1 MKMFFFITLLFA
13 QSLLSKEWPYPQDTP
28 QTKPIN
34 IGTASDRPYDIS
46 RLILARGPYNASLNP
61 QGTIVAYMS
70 DVSGAPQLWL
80 MHIKVKKVTQL
91 TFGNGITNYLWH
103 PNGKELIY
111 GADNNGDER
120 EAFNLIS
127 IDGLHEKIVLPFSD
141 AYRVPGWFDAS
152 GRHFAYS
159 STERN
164 GRDFDIYVVDFN
176 AQSNKL
182 TPRLMYQAE
191 YFFRPHQWQPN
202 GEHLIV
208 TEAVGEDGAN
218 VYLLNN
224 SNGKMSSVFKP
235 QIPSNYDNFVWSG
248 SGESFYF
255 TSNEGQE
262 MNALR
267 QYDLSSATERIL
279 FSGDYDIESVQVC
292 MQGKY
297 LVWTTNES
305 GFDKL
310 HIYHLQ
316 RDNQQQ
322 IPLPQG
328 VYSLSCAEQGKDLL
342 VRITGPTTPGSVYLV
357 DLTNQQTELLL
368 APNMAGVDNEEM
380 LSPIAVG
387 MPARDGV
394 TIYGL
399 LYLPRSKQNTL
410 PPIIFNV
417 HGGPTSQSRA
427 SWKPAIQYL
436 LGKGVA
442 VLDIN
447 VRGSTGFGKTYAQLD
462 NQEKRLDS
470 VRDLVDALAW
480 LKKEGTVNVE
490 RSAVMGRSYGGYMVN
505 AVMGAYPDAFSA
517 GISIVGVADWVT
529 ALNTASP
536 ALKASD
542 RIEYGDINKTRWQKF
557 YAENSPINTVHK
569 INAPMFYEHGVND
582 PRDPVAESDIM
593 VKTLR
598 EKGLPVTYLRFPD
611 EGHGISKVVNQV
623 TFYQQ
628 LANFLQ
634 VHLID

>member
-1 MKMFFFITLLFA
+1 MKSLLIITLLFA
-13 QSLLSKEWPYPQDTP
+13 QPLLSKEWPYPQDIP

-46 RLILARGPYNASLNP
+46 RLILARGAYQASLNP
-61 QGTIVAYMS
+61 QGTIAAYVS

-80 MHIKVKKVTQL
+80 MDIKDKKVTQL
-91 TFGNGITNYLWH
+91 TFGNGITNYQWH

-111 GADNNGDER
+111 GADNNGNER

-127 IDGLHEKIVLPFSD
+127 IDGLHEKIVLPFSE
-141 AYRVPGWFDAS
+141 AYQVPGQFDTS

-176 AQSNKL
+176 AQSSKL
-182 TPRLMYQAE
+182 STRLIYQAE

-202 GEHLIV
+202 GELVIV

-218 VYLLNN
+218 VYLLNTTTR
-224 SNGKMSSVFKP
+224 KMTSIFKP
-235 QIPSNYDNFVWSG
+235 QIPSSYGNFVWSG

-267 QYDLSSATERIL
+267 QYDLSSATDRIL
-279 FSGDYDIESVQVC
+279 FSGDYDIESVQIC
-292 MQGKY
+292 MQGTY
-297 LVWTTNES
+297 LAWTTNEN

-316 RDNQQQ
+316 RHNQQQ
-322 IPLPQG
+322 ISLPEG
-328 VYSLSCAEQGKDLL
+328 VYSLSCAEQGNDLL
-342 VRITGPTTPGSVYLV
+342 VRISGPATPGSLYLV

-368 APNMAGVDNEEM
+368 APNMAGIDDEDM
-380 LSPIAVG
+380 LSPIAVS

-394 TIYGL
+394 TIHGL
-399 LYLPRSKQNTL
+399 LNLPASKQDTL

-417 HGGPTSQSRA
+417 HGGKPT
-427 SWKPAIQYL
+427 IQYL

-480 LKKEGTVNVE
+480 LKKEGKVNVE

-529 ALNTASP
+529 ALKTASP

-542 RIEYGDINKTRWQKF
+542 RIEYGDINEARWQKF

-582 PRDPVAESDIM
+582 PRDPVAESDVM
-593 VKTLR
+593 VQTLR

-611 EGHGISKVVNQV
+611 EGHGITKVVNKI

-628 LANFLQ
+628 LADFLQ

>member
-1 MKMFFFITLLFA
+1 MKSLLIITLLFA
-13 QSLLSKEWPYPQDTP
+13 QPLLSKEWPYPQDIP

-46 RLILARGPYNASLNP
+46 RLILARGAYQASLNP
-61 QGTIVAYMS
+61 QGTIAAYVS

-80 MHIKVKKVTQL
+80 MDIKDKKVTQL
-91 TFGNGITNYLWH
+91 TFGNGITNYQWH

-111 GADNNGDER
+111 GADNNGNER

-127 IDGLHEKIVLPFSD
+127 IDGLHEKIVLPFSE
-141 AYRVPGWFDAS
+141 AYQVPGQFDTS

-176 AQSNKL
+176 AQSSKL
-182 TPRLMYQAE
+182 STRLIYQAE

-202 GEHLIV
+202 GELVIV

-218 VYLLNN
+218 VYLLNTTTR
-224 SNGKMSSVFKP
+224 KMTSIFKP
-235 QIPSNYDNFVWSG
+235 QIPSSYGNFVWSG

-267 QYDLSSATERIL
+267 QYDLSSATDRIL
-279 FSGDYDIESVQVC
+279 FSGDYDIESVQIE
-292 MQGKY
+292 
-297 LVWTTNES
+297 N

-316 RDNQQQ
+316 RHNQQQ
-322 IPLPQG
+322 ISLPEG
-328 VYSLSCAEQGKDLL
+328 VYSLSCAEQGNDLL
-342 VRITGPTTPGSVYLV
+342 VRISGPATPGSLYLV

-368 APNMAGVDNEEM
+368 APNMAGIDDEDM
-380 LSPIAVG
+380 LSPIAVS

-394 TIYGL
+394 TIHGL
-399 LYLPRSKQNTL
+399 LYLPASKQDTL

-417 HGGPTSQSRA
+417 HGGPTFQSRA
-427 SWKPAIQYL
+427 SWKPTIQYL

-480 LKKEGTVNVE
+480 LKKEGKVNVE

-529 ALNTASP
+529 ALKTASP

-542 RIEYGDINKTRWQKF
+542 RIEYGDINEARWQKF

-582 PRDPVAESDIM
+582 PRDPVAESDVM
-593 VKTLR
+593 VQTLR

-611 EGHGISKVVNQV
+611 EGHGITKVVNKI

-628 LANFLQ
+628 LADFLQ